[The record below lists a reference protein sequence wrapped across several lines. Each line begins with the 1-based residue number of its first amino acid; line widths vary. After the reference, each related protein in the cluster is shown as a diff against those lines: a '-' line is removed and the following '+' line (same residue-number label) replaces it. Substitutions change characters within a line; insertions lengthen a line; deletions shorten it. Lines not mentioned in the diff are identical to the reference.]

1 MRNDGPEC
9 HIHEIAGLREREH
22 VFRDR
27 IHAGEALAGMLE
39 KYRNSNALVLA
50 IPAGGVPVAAAI
62 AARLGLALDVIPASK
77 VLYPWTTESG
87 FGAVAFDGTE
97 WLNEECIRRCGLEAE
112 VIRVATEQ
120 ARDKVRRRIVKFRG
134 ERPLPR
140 LQGRDALLV
149 DDGIAA
155 GSTMRA
161 AILALE
167 KAGAGKIII
176 AIPTAHASALF
187 PLAQMADA
195 IYCANVRSG
204 VSFAVADAYR
214 RWTDVSE
221 DEVMAILAGLRPE
234 TGA

>member
-1 MRNDGPEC
+1 MRNDDPEAR
-9 HIHEIAGLREREH
+9 IHDIAGLRGRVH

-27 IHAGEALAGMLE
+27 THAGEVLTDMLE
-39 KYRNSNALVLA
+39 NYRGSNAMVLA
-50 IPAGGVPVAAAI
+50 IPAGGVPVAAEI
-62 AARLGLALDVIPASK
+62 ATRLGLLLDVVPASK
-77 VLYPWTTESG
+77 ILFPWTTESG

-97 WLNEECIRRCGLEAE
+97 WLNEESIRRFGLDVET
-112 VIRVATEQ
+112 VRVATEQ
-120 ARDKVRRRIVKFRG
+120 ARDKVRRRIGKFRG
-134 ERPLPR
+134 DRPLPR
-140 LQGRDALLV
+140 LQGRDSLLV

-161 AILALE
+161 AALALK

-176 AIPTAHASALF
+176 AIPTAHDSALY

-204 VSFAVADAYR
+204 VSFAVADAYQ

-221 DEVMAILAGLRPE
+221 DEVMNILTRLHPDHS
-234 TGA
+234 